1 MKKFNFS
8 LQNILNL
15 REFEE
20 KQSQIDLGKAISEC
34 TRLKNELEQVAQD
47 YIKANNNRTSEKSI
61 EELII
66 IDNYCNRLNLL
77 KEELLEQIAT
87 AELIVQQKQEIYA
100 EKLKNRKVL
109 TKLKEKK
116 YSQWKKECLHEEE
129 IQIDDIVTS
138 KFSIK

>member
-116 YSQWKKECLHEEE
+116 YSQWKKEYLHEEE

>member
-61 EELII
+61 EGLII

-116 YSQWKKECLHEEE
+116 YSQWKKEYLHEEE